1 MHALVTVIIMA
12 LDLYW
17 WVLIATAVMSWLL
30 AFNVINYRNEIVRS
44 IWNTAN
50 SLTEP
55 VLRPIRRVLP
65 AMGGLDISPVI
76 VLLIISFIRIWLVD
90 QLRYGTFGG

>member
-30 AFNVINYRNEIVRS
+30 AFNVINYRNDIVRS
-44 IWNTAN
+44 VWNTAN
-50 SLTEP
+50 ALTEP
-55 VLRPIRRVLP
+55 VLRPIRRIMP
-65 AMGGLDISPVI
+65 AMGGLDISPII
-76 VLLIISFIRIWLVD
+76 VLLILSFLRTWLVD
-90 QLRYGTFGG
+90 QIRYGTVGG

>member
-30 AFNVINYRNEIVRS
+30 AFNVINYRNDIVRS
-44 IWNTAN
+44 VWNTAN
-50 SLTEP
+50 ALTEP
-55 VLRPIRRVLP
+55 VLRPIRRIMP
-65 AMGGLDISPVI
+65 AMGGLDISPII
-76 VLLIISFIRIWLVD
+76 VLLILSFLRTWLVD
-90 QLRYGTFGG
+90 QIRYGTFGG

>member
-30 AFNVINYRNEIVRS
+30 AFNVINYRNDIVRS
-44 IWNTAN
+44 VWNTAN
-50 SLTEP
+50 ALTEP
-55 VLRPIRRVLP
+55 VLRPIRRIMP
-65 AMGGLDISPVI
+65 AMGGLDISPII
-76 VLLIISFIRIWLVD
+76 VLLILSFLRTWLVD
-90 QLRYGTFGG
+90 QIRYGTFG

>member
-44 IWNTAN
+44 VWNTAN
-50 SLTEP
+50 ALTEP
-55 VLRPIRRVLP
+55 VLRPIRRILP
-65 AMGGLDISPVI
+65 AMGGLDISPII
-76 VLLIISFIRIWLVD
+76 VLLILSFLRTWLVD
-90 QLRYGTFGG
+90 QIRYGTFGG